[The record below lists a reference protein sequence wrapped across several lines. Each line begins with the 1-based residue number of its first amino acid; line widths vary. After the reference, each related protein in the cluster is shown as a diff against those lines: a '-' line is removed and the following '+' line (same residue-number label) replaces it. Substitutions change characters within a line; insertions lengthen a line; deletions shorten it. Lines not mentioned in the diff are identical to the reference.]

1 MILPNVEMRIL
12 PMSRENPVNIHCIF
26 SPELSQD
33 QLNSRFFN
41 QLHFS
46 YKEQSFSATRDEL
59 IRLGKAIKAD
69 CVDNY
74 EAYHKGVEQFVVTIK
89 DLEDLF
95 KNAHDL
101 RDDTIIVVANSGKD
115 GASGITAH
123 SDYSTNS
130 GMSQLD
136 ATKQRVYQFADLVF
150 SGNPRDTKYFLGKG
164 PDSEEI
170 IKNKC
175 GSIMGC
181 IHGSD
186 AHSLQDVFEPD
197 EKRYCWIKSNPTFN
211 GLKQIIYEPESR
223 ILISSVPPKAK
234 PDYQV
239 IDNVEIADS
248 SFQKEPIYFN
258 DKLTCII
265 GGKSTGKS
273 LLLHNVALAIDEKQ
287 VKEKADITETKIE
300 NRRLDGARVNWRDGS
315 NSIQGITD
323 SHKIIYIP
331 QTYLNRLSDEKEE
344 LTEIDKIISEIV
356 LINPDAQKSY
366 SEMED
371 AINNQKTKID
381 HLIYEVIQANEK
393 VKEKKNAQSDIG
405 TWEGIKKEINK
416 LNEQKGALTKDAAI
430 SEEDIEKYNK
440 AVKMSNSK
448 KEEIDNLDVGVK
460 SI

>member
-1 MILPNVEMRIL
+1 M
-12 PMSRENPVNIHCIF
+12 
-26 SPELSQD
+26 
-33 QLNSRFFN
+33 
-41 QLHFS
+41 
-46 YKEQSFSATRDEL
+46 
-59 IRLGKAIKAD
+59 
-69 CVDNY
+69 
-74 EAYHKGVEQFVVTIK
+74 
-89 DLEDLF
+89 
-95 KNAHDL
+95 
-101 RDDTIIVVANSGKD
+101 
-115 GASGITAH
+115 
-123 SDYSTNS
+123 
-130 GMSQLD
+130 
-136 ATKQRVYQFADLVF
+136 
-150 SGNPRDTKYFLGKG
+150 
-164 PDSEEI
+164 
-170 IKNKC
+170 
-175 GSIMGC
+175 
-181 IHGSD
+181 
-186 AHSLQDVFEPD
+186 
-197 EKRYCWIKSNPTFN
+197 
-211 GLKQIIYEPESR
+211 
-223 ILISSVPPKAK
+223 
-234 PDYQV
+234 